1 MPAIADDSEIE
12 VDLLASEPGI
22 YSARYAGQGAS
33 DEDNLRLL
41 LGKIEPFKD
50 QRINAKCQCAM
61 VYIRHPRDPTP
72 LIAQASWD
80 GYIVSEP
87 RGDSGFGYDPIFYL
101 PDYGCTSAEL
111 PADVKNKISHRGQA
125 LRLLMELLSVILD

>member
-1 MPAIADDSEIE
+1 MPAIADDSGIE
-12 VDLLASEPGI
+12 VDLLAGEPGI

-41 LGKIEPFKD
+41 LEKIEPFKD
-50 QRINAKCQCAM
+50 QQINAKCQCAM
-61 VYIRHPRDPTP
+61 VYIHHPRDPTP

-87 RGDSGFGYDPIFYL
+87 RGIPVSVMIPFST
-101 PDYGCTSAEL
+101 CQTMT
-111 PADVKNKISHRGQA
+111 V
-125 LRLLMELLSVILD
+125 LRLNCRPM

>member
-1 MPAIADDSEIE
+1 MSM
-12 VDLLASEPGI
+12 S
-22 YSARYAGQGAS
+22 
-33 DEDNLRLL
+33 
-41 LGKIEPFKD
+41 
-50 QRINAKCQCAM
+50 M

-87 RGDSGFGYDPIFYL
+87 RGDSGFCYDPIFYL
-101 PDYGCTSAEL
+101 PDYDCTSAEL